1 MTTHIDDRE
10 IRPGDR
16 YDDAVTAKFRGDGYW
31 RDESLAQW
39 VDHWAS
45 VQPDVEV
52 FSDGDVAFTWSELR
66 NKGYRLAA
74 ALRERGIK
82 PGDRIQVQ
90 LPNWSEFAVI
100 YVALARIGAVL
111 VPTMPI
117 YRHDEVAYV
126 INNSGARMSFVGHTF
141 KGFDYAA
148 MLEEIRP
155 QCAGLE
161 EVVVLR
167 AEAGLVATLFED
179 LVGEGDTPS
188 DEELGAIPS
197 GDDTHAIIY
206 TSGTESRPK
215 GCQHTFNTMT
225 YSLYNLCRDIL
236 HFGPGEVMF
245 QPSPVTHATGLM
257 TGITGPIVLGAS
269 AHIMPAWEPVE
280 GMRRIEK
287 YGCTASTTATPF
299 VRMALDALAANE
311 FDVSSLKVWVCAGAP
326 IPEVLMREWQAKMP
340 TAALLPLYG
349 CSEGFIVTAC
359 TPDGDPAKAVTS
371 DGRAPEG
378 VSLEIR
384 DDDGVAL
391 PQGQEGEIWHGGPG
405 LMLSYWRAP
414 ERTAQDIDSRGFKRS
429 GDLGRMDADGYV
441 RVTGRI
447 KDVIIRGGTNISAR
461 EIEEHLLTYPGIV
474 GAAVVGYPDDRLG
487 ERACAFVV
495 PAEGASPTLE
505 AVADYLRNERK
516 IAVQKLPERLEVVDS
531 LPTTATGKVQ
541 KFVLREE
548 IAPAG

>member
-10 IRPGDR
+10 IRPEDR
-16 YDDAVTAKFRGDGYW
+16 YESAVTAQFRSDGYW

-45 VQPDVEV
+45 VQPEVEV
-52 FSDGDVAFTWSELR
+52 FSDGDVAYTWAELR

-74 ALRERGIK
+74 ALRKRGIGR
-82 PGDRIQVQ
+82 GDRVQVQ

-126 INNSGARMSFVGHTF
+126 INHSGARMSFVGNMF
-141 KGFDYAA
+141 RGFNYAD

-155 QCAGLE
+155 QCVGLE
-161 EVVVLR
+161 EVVVVR
-167 AEAGLVATLFED
+167 AEDGASVTRFEE
-179 LVGEGDTPS
+179 LVGEGDTPL
-188 DEELGAIPS
+188 DEELGPIPS
-197 GDDTHAIIY
+197 ADDTHAIIY

-236 HFGPGEVMF
+236 HLGPGEVMF

-257 TGITGPIVLGAS
+257 AGVTGPIVLGAS
-269 AHIMPAWEPVE
+269 AHIMPAWDPVD

-287 YGCTASTTATPF
+287 YRCTASMTATPF
-299 VRMALDALAANE
+299 VRMALDALDGGE
-311 FDVSSLKVWVCAGAP
+311 FDVSSLKVWDCAGAP
-326 IPEVLMREWQAKMP
+326 IPEVLLREWQAKMP
-340 TAALLPLYG
+340 TTALLPLYG

-359 TPDGDPAKAVTS
+359 TPDSDPAKAVTS
-371 DGRAPEG
+371 DGNAPAG
-378 VSLEIR
+378 VWLELR
-384 DDDGVAL
+384 DPDGAVV
-391 PQGQEGEIWHGGPG
+391 PQGEEGEIWHGGPG
-405 LMLSYWRAP
+405 LMLSYWQNP
-414 ERTAQDIDSRGFKRS
+414 ERTANEIDADGFKRS
-429 GDLGRMDADGYV
+429 GDLGRMDPDGYL

-447 KDVIIRGGTNISAR
+447 KDLIIRGGTNISAR
-461 EIEEHLLTYPGIV
+461 EIEEHLLTHPDIV
-474 GAAVVGYPDDRLG
+474 NAAVVGYPDERLG

-495 PAEGASPTLE
+495 PAEGATPTLE
-505 AVADYLRNERK
+505 AVADYLKNDRK
-516 IAVQKLPERLEVVDS
+516 IAIQKLPERLTIVES

-541 KFVLREE
+541 KFLLRNTLT
-548 IAPAG
+548 AQ